1 MAKKFDSNINV
12 HAGEPVGVLA
22 AQSIGEPGT
31 QMILKVF
38 HFAGIASTITTS
50 GLPRIV
56 ELLDAKKRP
65 TTPFSSIRLTDSAK
79 KDFSKAEEIAKRIS
93 EVRMGDISHRAVE
106 NFSKGRIQIL
116 LDAQALRAAELT
128 PRQVAAKV
136 SKAFDLEAEV
146 TENGNIE
153 VKTRTQSMSEIRG
166 IAVKLM
172 DALVSGVEGAGRA
185 MVVQDRATGE
195 FYIESAGSSIEAML
209 GVDGVDKS
217 KIYTNDVF
225 EMNRV
230 FGIEAA
236 RNTLAKELKD
246 TIEGQGITIS
256 SRHLL
261 LVADAMTSQ
270 GKIES
275 IGRHGLV
282 GGKESV
288 LARAAFEETVK
299 HLINAAAF
307 GEVDMLRGVTENIL
321 IGKQIPLGTGTVKL
335 MVKREE
341 EGKKKAKGKG

>member
-1 MAKKFDSNINV
+1 MAKKFDANINV

-65 TTPFSSIRLTDSAK
+65 TTPFSSIRLTEGAR

-106 NFSKGRIQIL
+106 NFSRGRIKIL
-116 LDAQALRAAELT
+116 LDGQALRASELT
-128 PRQVAAKV
+128 PRQVAARV
-136 SKAFDLEAEV
+136 SKAFGLEAEA
-146 TENGNIE
+146 TEDGNIE
-153 VKTRTQSMSEIRG
+153 VKTHTQNLAEIRNTS
-166 IAVKLM
+166 VKLM

-195 FYIESAGSSIEAML
+195 FYVESAGSSIEAIL
-209 GVDGVDKS
+209 AVEGVDKS
-217 KIYTNDVF
+217 RIYTNDVF
-225 EMNRV
+225 EMYRV
-230 FGIEAA
+230 FGVEAA
-236 RNTLAKELKD
+236 RNTLAKELQD

-256 SRHLL
+256 ARHLL
-261 LVADAMTSQ
+261 LVADAMTAQ
-270 GKIES
+270 GKIDS

-307 GEVDMLRGVTENIL
+307 GETDMLRGVTENIL
-321 IGKQIPLGTGTVKL
+321 IGKQIPLGTGTVRL
-335 MVKREE
+335 MVKTEE
-341 EGKKKAKGKG
+341 TEKKKAKGKG